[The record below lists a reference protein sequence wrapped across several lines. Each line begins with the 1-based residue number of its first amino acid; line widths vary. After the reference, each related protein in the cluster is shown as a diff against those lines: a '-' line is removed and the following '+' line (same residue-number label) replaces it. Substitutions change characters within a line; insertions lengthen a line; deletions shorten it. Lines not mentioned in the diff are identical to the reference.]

1 MSGKRAKAKGHK
13 VSAKKAGKGG
23 VRKTS
28 PDNPAL
34 LTISHKALLD
44 GGSDKRFRQLVSD
57 LLTLS
62 VRMEVVR
69 EHLGRQMGITG
80 PQYSVLVAVSH
91 LQGEAGVS
99 VGALARVLHVSSAFI
114 ATETRKLAEAGLLVK
129 LPNPKDRRGVLI
141 SLSRTSQAQI
151 ARLTPSI
158 RAIND
163 QFFGALGRGAF
174 DAMVNASAVLVKSS
188 ARVMTRLASL
198 EQDASIR
205 RLEAAE

>member
-1 MSGKRAKAKGHK
+1 VSVRRTKAKTSK
-13 VSAKKAGKGG
+13 AKSGATKAP
-23 VRKTS
+23 

-34 LTISHKALLD
+34 LTVSHKALLD
-44 GGSDKRFRQLVSD
+44 GSSDKRFRQLVSD

-62 VRMEVVR
+62 VHMELVR

-91 LQGEAGVS
+91 LQGGGGVS

-114 ATETRKLAEAGLLVK
+114 ATETRKLAEAGLVVK
-129 LPNPKDRRGVLI
+129 LPNPEDRRGVLI
-141 SLSRTSQAQI
+141 SLSRAGHSQI
-151 ARLTPSI
+151 ERLAPSI

-163 QFFGALGRGAF
+163 QFFGSLERGSF
-174 DAMVNASAVLVKSS
+174 DAMATACATLVKSS
-188 ARVMTRLASL
+188 ARVMPRLAAL

>member
-1 MSGKRAKAKGHK
+1 VTLKSVKVKASK
-13 VSAKKAGKGG
+13 VGKGD
-23 VRKTS
+23 VCKTS
-28 PDNPAL
+28 PEDPAL
-34 LTISHKALLD
+34 LTVSHKPLLD

-62 VRMEVVR
+62 VRMEMVR
-69 EHLGRQMGITG
+69 EHLGQQMGITG

-91 LQGEAGVS
+91 LQGEVGVS
-99 VGALARVLHVSSAFI
+99 VGALARGLHVSSAFV
-114 ATETRKLAEAGLLVK
+114 ATETRKLAQAGLVVK
-129 LPNPKDRRGVLI
+129 LPNPEDRRGVLI
-141 SLSRTSQAQI
+141 SLSRAGRAQI

-174 DAMVNASAVLVKSS
+174 DAMANASAALVRSS
-188 ARVMTRLASL
+188 ARVVPRLMAPN
-198 EQDASIR
+198 QDASIR

>member
-1 MSGKRAKAKGHK
+1 
-13 VSAKKAGKGG
+13 
-23 VRKTS
+23 
-28 PDNPAL
+28 
-34 LTISHKALLD
+34 
-44 GGSDKRFRQLVSD
+44 VSD

-62 VRMEVVR
+62 VRMEMVR

-91 LQGEAGVS
+91 LQGETGVA

-114 ATETRKLAEAGLLVK
+114 ATETRKLAEAGLVVK
-129 LPNPKDRRGVLI
+129 SPNPKDRRGVLI
-141 SLSRTSQAQI
+141 SLSRAGHSQI
-151 ARLTPSI
+151 GRLTPEI

-174 DAMVNASAVLVKSS
+174 DAMAGACATLVKSS
-188 ARVMTRLASL
+188 ARVMPRLAAL

>member
-1 MSGKRAKAKGHK
+1 MSGKRVKAKAG
-13 VSAKKAGKGG
+13 KAGKGG
-23 VRKTS
+23 VRKT
-28 PDNPAL
+28 PLDNPAL
-34 LTISHKALLD
+34 LTTSHKALLD

-91 LQGEAGVS
+91 LQGEVGVS

-114 ATETRKLAEAGLLVK
+114 ATETRKLAEAGLVMK

-141 SLSRTSQAQI
+141 SLSRAGQAQI

-174 DAMVNASAVLVKSS
+174 DVMASASATLVKSS
-188 ARVMTRLASL
+188 ARVMTRLTAL

>member
-1 MSGKRAKAKGHK
+1 MKAAKG
-13 VSAKKAGKGG
+13 SKGG
-23 VRKTS
+23 VGKTA
-28 PDNPAL
+28 PENPAL
-34 LTISHKALLD
+34 LTVSHKALLD

-62 VRMEVVR
+62 VRMELVR
-69 EHLGRQMGITG
+69 EHLGRQIGITG

-91 LQGEAGVS
+91 LEGDAGVS

-141 SLSRTSQAQI
+141 SLSRAGRAQI
-151 ARLTPSI
+151 ARLTPPI

-174 DAMVNASAVLVKSS
+174 EAMASSSAALVKSS
-188 ARVMTRLASL
+188 ARVVARLSAL
-198 EQDASIR
+198 GQDASIR